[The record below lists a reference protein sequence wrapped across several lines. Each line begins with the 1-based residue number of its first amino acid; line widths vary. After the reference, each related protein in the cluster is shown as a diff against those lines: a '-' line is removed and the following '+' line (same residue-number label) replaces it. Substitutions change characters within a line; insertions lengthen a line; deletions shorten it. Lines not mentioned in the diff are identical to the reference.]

1 MQRVLLYMVHMVG
14 LAGLIWG
21 STGCEQ
27 FNQPVTLDPLPLPK
41 LLIINSIFSPD
52 EVWEVSVTLPKG
64 VFEDDTATSYF
75 ADATVQ
81 IFGNDQLVETLPFV
95 VSCGCYRSPSQK
107 PQPGVVYRLEVSAPG
122 YPTAT
127 AFSQL
132 PQRLT
137 LDQET
142 VVVSRSTERGP
153 QNTVNRRL
161 SALVAMTFT
170 DSPVVGDRYM
180 IAVLQ
185 ETDTS
190 LGNNAFPM
198 VVTGYRFKTTSEW
211 LAASGNFDDELSG
224 DEDRRRIAPFLDTG
238 MGGQQI
244 KIPITLS
251 GYTLRYREAQ
261 TTDGTKL
268 FTDRMKY
275 RVMIARLSPELYLY
289 ERSVMDQRTFSD
301 VPVVEPVPIYSNIG
315 NGIGIFAGY
324 AGTSFTIQ

>member
-1 MQRVLLYMVHMVG
+1 MQQVLLYMVQLVG
-14 LAGLIWG
+14 LACLIGG
-21 STGCEQ
+21 SMGCEQ
-27 FNQPVTLDPLPLPK
+27 FNQPVTLDALPLPK

-52 EVWEVSVTLPKG
+52 TFWEVSVTLPKER
-64 VFEDDTATSYF
+64 FEDDTATSYF
-75 ADATVQ
+75 ADATVR

-95 VSCGCYRSPSQK
+95 VSCACYRSSSQK
-107 PQPGVVYRLEVSAPG
+107 PQPGVGYRLEVSASG

-142 VVVSRSTERGP
+142 VVMSHSTERGP

-180 IAVLQ
+180 IAISQ
-185 ETDTS
+185 ETDTAS
-190 LGNNAFPM
+190 GNHTFPT

-211 LAASGNFDDELSG
+211 LATSGAFNDELSG

-238 MGGQQI
+238 MEGQQI
-244 KIPITLS
+244 KIPITFS

-261 TTDGTKL
+261 TTDGAKL

-275 RVMIARLSPELYLY
+275 RIMIARLSPELYLY
-289 ERSVMDQRTFSD
+289 ERSVIDQRTFSD
-301 VPVVEPVPIYSNIG
+301 VPIVEPVPIYSNISD
-315 NGIGIFAGY
+315 GIGVFAGY
-324 AGTSFTIQ
+324 AGTSITVQ